1 MAKNVATV
9 HSHILVGIFLSPMRI
24 SLHEYEGS
32 AISISIVS
40 FRRNQRALRL
50 KDALEAAESAESA
63 VKPSA
68 EGFANGACEL

>member
-40 FRRNQRALRL
+40 CRRNQRAMRL
-50 KDALEAAESAESA
+50 ADALKAAESAESA
-63 VKPSA
+63 I
-68 EGFANGACEL
+68 L